1 MAIGDV
7 NRIAECAR
15 RLVLFRQF
23 SNLALQTILT
33 SLGTGIEA
41 AQGLGNVNLQKAVS
55 REVRIWGASADGQ
68 EFRWAGPAMRWVV
81 GGKKG
86 GKSGASSTI
95 ASGGGS
101 LRGKERAVELDVDE
115 DEEDHHEGDE
125 AMEGDVPKPIRPTQ
139 PNPIVN
145 TYYACM
151 LMMTKSYHSSICKSL
166 TCFWTHIEYCLTKRF
181 WLTLLSSCNLPLTPP
196 PPFTF
201 LRLPPTTSSL
211 PHPSL
216 RYESARSSYLS
227 SPRGVLHRPGLSA
240 ASRQP

>member
-81 GGKKG
+81 GGRKG
-86 GKSGASSTI
+86 GSK
-95 ASGGGS
+95 
-101 LRGKERAVELDVDE
+101 GKGKARDDAEGDD
-115 DEEDHHEGDE
+115 DDDDHEGE
-125 AMEGDVPKPIRPTQ
+125 VRMEGDVPRPRRPSN
-139 PNPIVN
+139 PNPVVN

-151 LMMTKSYHSSICKSL
+151 LMMTKSYHSSIC
-166 TCFWTHIEYCLTKRF
+166 
-181 WLTLLSSCNLPLTPP
+181 
-196 PPFTF
+196 
-201 LRLPPTTSSL
+201 
-211 PHPSL
+211 
-216 RYESARSSYLS
+216 ESS
-227 SPRGVLHRPGLSA
+227 SPA
-240 ASRQP
+240 ACQ

>member
-55 REVRIWGASADGQ
+55 REVRIWGASADGL

-81 GGKKG
+81 GGEKKKKG
-86 GKSGASSTI
+86 GTDAKGKSKARESFGVLGRNA
-95 ASGGGS
+95 GGGAE
-101 LRGKERAVELDVDE
+101 GDE
-115 DEEDHHEGDE
+115 DEDAGEPDGVGGGGEK
-125 AMEGDVPKPIRPTQ
+125 MEGDVPRPRRPTQ

-151 LMMTKSYHSSICKSL
+151 LMMTKSYHSSIC
-166 TCFWTHIEYCLTKRF
+166 
-181 WLTLLSSCNLPLTPP
+181 
-196 PPFTF
+196 
-201 LRLPPTTSSL
+201 
-211 PHPSL
+211 
-216 RYESARSSYLS
+216 
-227 SPRGVLHRPGLSA
+227 
-240 ASRQP
+240 

>member
-68 EFRWAGPAMRWVV
+68 DFRWAGPAMRWVV
-81 GGKKG
+81 GGEKKKKG
-86 GKSGASSTI
+86 GADAGKGKGKARESV
-95 ASGGGS
+95 GGGA
-101 LRGKERAVELDVDE
+101 RGGDGGGGEGDD
-115 DEEDHHEGDE
+115 DEEGEHDGAAGDGE
-125 AMEGDVPKPIRPTQ
+125 KTEGDVPRPKRPTQ

-151 LMMTKSYHSSICKSL
+151 LMMTKSYHSSIC
-166 TCFWTHIEYCLTKRF
+166 
-181 WLTLLSSCNLPLTPP
+181 SSF
-196 PPFTF
+196 PFSIVQF
-201 LRLPPTTSSL
+201 
-211 PHPSL
+211 
-216 RYESARSSYLS
+216 
-227 SPRGVLHRPGLSA
+227 VLN
-240 ASRQP
+240 